1 VTASDRNLT
10 SLGAGILRPRWKRPL
25 KWLLVSVATCFLLVA
40 LLLGAFGI
48 VVGRV
53 PEYRV
58 QVQNWL
64 SDKTGLVIEFSA
76 LSARLRLFGPELIFD
91 EAVVRT
97 PDRSH
102 VLAAARRGS
111 VAFDIWNSLRNG
123 QLSAGRFSL
132 HSPELSVIRT
142 LDGRFQLLGQSALP
156 QREFEPIAIELL
168 PTGHFR
174 VTDAVVSFRDER
186 TGRGP
191 WSVSGV
197 SFDLT
202 RSVDAMHLSGAAS
215 LPVALGKTLKFAA
228 NADGPLHNPHDVRS
242 SFSIS
247 GEELDLAGWADVAA
261 DAWSGPESGR
271 GTLQLSGTLRGAE
284 LTSLTAH
291 VDFRDLAGQLPQW
304 SVPLPTAERL
314 PASVDQDVE
323 DGDAEVAGDDDPDDS
338 SAAPAGAD
346 SALAQSAEEPVQADA
361 NRTHS
366 AEVASY
372 SRIAFSLSAQRMADE
387 WRVVISDL
395 DVSRPGSPWRSARI
409 DATWSN
415 VQGATKASVT
425 ADRIVLANLWPLLAY
440 FPESSGLAT
449 ARALRATGSVDAL
462 QVAFERDADALRY
475 SANAKFT
482 DVSFAPIGRAPG
494 FKHLSGVLEATE
506 QGGTLDLRSRDPQFE
521 LPRMFRD
528 ALEAQSLE
536 GKIAWEVADDGVT
549 ARTDELRIV
558 SVDGRARAQGSVFA
572 PRDRSSPILRL
583 SAEGEDLSI
592 GATHKYVPRHRLR
605 AKTLEWFDRA
615 FIGGRVTRAKV
626 DLDGP
631 TRAFPFRRGEG
642 TFTALAT
649 VENGAF
655 EYHADWQPAT
665 DIAAE
670 AVFRNGGMT
679 VRASR
684 ARIGNVVTTAATATI
699 EDFKRNELRI
709 EANASGTLPDAVEF
723 LRLSPLRAK
732 LEPYLSRV
740 DARGSMNADVR
751 LYFPIKQM
759 TKRDIVIV
767 GKVEDAT
774 FTYAGAHEPMKR
786 LRGTITLHNTLV
798 ESGDLQGQWL
808 DGPLTVQVR
817 PTSDSTSQ
825 LTATGRGSS
834 AALSSLFRLPASVA
848 IDGEADW
855 RFTAQVKDSGR
866 PVERAFVNLD
876 LREMRVA
883 LPEPVGK
890 HAGVPGTLD
899 AELTFD
905 EPGRVLTRAAFG
917 EVRAL
922 VSVRNR
928 RGGWQLESGGVR
940 ADGVAPALPSH
951 RGIRVE
957 GTIDRFVL
965 DDWLALRGDASDG
978 QRGRDG
984 AENGKSLSTFL
995 QAANVRLNRFEMF
1008 GYEWRDLRGVMQA
1021 TASGWRV
1028 DVAGPEAEGQVL
1040 IPEPLAGT
1048 VPLRAA
1054 MERLELTKTRRETPR
1069 TEVRNSVDPRNL
1081 PALDVHVMEAR
1092 VHGRALGA
1100 VDIAA
1105 SRAPDGLRIDEAR
1118 ISGASA
1124 RAEGRGH
1131 WLMGDDGPYAALTA
1145 TITSSDVASTLQAL
1159 DYTPF
1164 LEARH
1169 GEIRADL
1176 RWQGGFDRNILEVA
1190 AGEIKVRAESG
1201 QIVNLQPGAG
1211 RMLGLFS
1218 IAALPRRLALDFSD
1232 LTDKGLAFDT
1242 IHGDFELRDGNAHT
1256 TNLLL
1261 QGPAAEIGIA
1271 GRTGFKTRDYDQTA
1285 VVTGNLGASLPV
1297 AGALA
1302 GGPAVGAALLLF
1314 SQVFKEPLKGM
1325 TRGYYR
1331 ITGPWDNPTVERVGA
1346 PDAKDATAR
1355 DQAR

>member
-1 VTASDRNLT
+1 VTASNRNST
-10 SLGAGILRPRWKRPL
+10 SAGAEPRRPRWKRPL
-25 KWLLVSVATCFLLVA
+25 KWLVVSVATCFLLIAV
-40 LLLGAFGI
+40 LLGAFGI

-142 LDGRFQLLGQSALP
+142 RDGRLQLLGQSALP
-156 QREFEPIAIELL
+156 QREFEPIAIDLL

-202 RSVDAMHLSGAAS
+202 RSVGSIQLTGAAS
-215 LPVALGKTLKFAA
+215 LPATLGRTLKFAA
-228 NADGPLHNPHDVRS
+228 NADGPLHSPHEVVS

-247 GEELDLAGWADVAA
+247 GEALDLAGWSDVLA
-261 DAWSGPESGR
+261 DAWPGPETGR
-271 GTLQLSGTLRGAE
+271 GTLQLSGSLRGAD

-304 SVPLPTAERL
+304 SLPLPMAEGL
-314 PASVDQDVE
+314 PVPAEQGEAVDLDVADEEDADELGDAPAS
-323 DGDAEVAGDDDPDDS
+323 DDRMV
-338 SAAPAGAD
+338 
-346 SALAQSAEEPVQADA
+346 AQSEGEPPEDDA
-361 NRTHS
+361 AGTS
-366 AEVASY
+366 PAEVASY
-372 SRIAFSLSAQRMADE
+372 SRIAFSLNAHRMADE
-387 WRVVISDL
+387 WRIAISDV
-395 DVSRPGSPWRSARI
+395 DVSRPGSPWRAERI
-409 DATWSN
+409 DATWSKTA
-415 VQGATKASVT
+415 GATKASVT

-440 FPESSGLAT
+440 FPESPALAT
-449 ARALRATGSVDAL
+449 ARALRATGSIDAL
-462 QVAFERDADALRY
+462 QVAFERDAAASRY
-475 SANAKFT
+475 SANARLT
-482 DVSFAPIGRAPG
+482 DVSFAPIRRVPG
-494 FKHLSGVLEATE
+494 FRHLSGVLAATE
-506 QGGTLDLRSRDPQFE
+506 EGGTLDVRSRGPRFE
-521 LPRMFRD
+521 LPRMFRSP
-528 ALEAQSLE
+528 LEAQSLE
-536 GKIAWEVADDGVT
+536 GAIVWEVADDGVT
-549 ARTDELRIV
+549 ARTDELRIA
-558 SVDGRARAQGSVFA
+558 SVDGRVRAQGSVFV

-583 SAEGEDLSI
+583 SAEGEDLDVAS
-592 GATHKYVPRHRLR
+592 TSKYVPRHRLR

-615 FIGGRVTRAKV
+615 FLGGRVTQAK
-626 DLDGP
+626 LEFDGP
-631 TRAFPFRRGEG
+631 TRAFPFRGGEG
-642 TFTALAT
+642 TFTALAN
-649 VENGAF
+649 VENATF
-655 EYHADWQPAT
+655 EYHADWEPAMEIT
-665 DIAAE
+665 GEAA
-670 AVFRNGGMT
+670 FRNAGMT

-684 ARIGNVVTTAATATI
+684 ARIGNVVTRAATASI
-699 EDFKRNELRI
+699 ADFKRNELRI
-709 EANASGTLPDAVEF
+709 EANVSGTLPDAVEF
-723 LRLSPLRAK
+723 LKLSPLRDK

-740 DARGSMNADVR
+740 DARGAMDVDVR

-767 GKVEDAT
+767 GKIDDAT

-786 LRGTITLHNTLV
+786 LQGTITLHNTLV

-808 DGPLTVQVR
+808 DGPLSVQVR
-817 PTSDSTSQ
+817 PASDATSQ
-825 LTATGRGSS
+825 LTATGRGTS
-834 AALSSLFRLPASVA
+834 AALSSLLRLPSSVA

-855 RFTAQVKDSGR
+855 RFTAQLKDSGR

-876 LREMRVA
+876 LREMSVA
-883 LPEPVGK
+883 LPEPLGK
-890 HAGVPGTLD
+890 QAGVPGRLD

-905 EPGRVLTRAAFG
+905 EPGRVLTRASLG
-917 EVRAL
+917 DVRAL

-928 RGGWQLESGGVR
+928 RGEWQLESGGVR
-940 ADGVAPALPSH
+940 ADGIAPALPSH
-951 RGIRVE
+951 RGIRIE

-965 DDWLALRGDASDG
+965 DDWLALRGDESDG
-978 QRGRDG
+978 QRARDAAG
-984 AENGKSLSTFL
+984 NGKALSNFL
-995 QAANVRLNRFEMF
+995 QAANVRLNRFQMF

-1021 TASGWRV
+1021 TASGWRI
-1028 DVAGPEAEGQVL
+1028 DVAGPGAEGQVL
-1040 IPEPLAGT
+1040 IPEPLAGA

-1054 MERLELTKTRRETPR
+1054 MERLELTKAQRETPR
-1069 TEVRNSVDPRNL
+1069 TEDRRPVDPRNL
-1081 PALDVHVMEAR
+1081 PALDVHVMDTR
-1092 VHGRALGA
+1092 VQGRAVGA

-1105 SRAPDGLRIDEAR
+1105 SRTPEGLRIDEAR
-1118 ISGASA
+1118 ISGAAA

-1131 WLMGDDGPYAALTA
+1131 WLMGDDGPHAALTA

-1159 DYTPF
+1159 EYTPF

-1176 RWQGGFDRNILEVA
+1176 RWEGGFDRNILEVA

-1261 QGPAAEIGIA
+1261 RGPAAEIGIA

-1355 DQAR
+1355 NETP